1 MTKVLLLS
9 HIFPPAID
17 GGSRVIYKLGQQFK
31 AKGYD
36 TLYLSSNCFSTDDF
50 SQKRINITKE
60 LEHQR
65 TNAPENKKIIKIPT
79 YTCFRKPLKL
89 LEIICTKFLFINPK
103 SNFISLIKVSQKG
116 PIFKFFPFIKA
127 TIKIVKFKPDLIVA
141 GPLPT
146 TIVLYTHLLKSISKA
161 LTHQR
166 SKVLINASFHPT
178 DQDFHQLP
186 LIRSLQSADY
196 LWALTNFETDYFVN
210 NFKINPKKIIL
221 AGNGVDSDFL
231 LDKTDK
237 LTSVRQTDDSDKL
250 NILFIGSLSAH
261 KRVDLLI
268 NSFSLLLKAKSYLL
282 SAKLIIAGQKT
293 LFYPQIEKTFK
304 SLPPKIKKQIKFVFD
319 FPQDKLTK
327 LIDNCTFL
335 VLPSIQESFGLV
347 LVEAWARGKPVIVS
361 DIPSLSEIVNLS
373 KGGLIF
379 KKDNQADLVKKIK
392 QFIDSPETCRQ
403 YGQNGLNYVKTNY
416 TWEKVSQK
424 ISQKIRLS

>member
-17 GGSRVIYKLGQQFK
+17 GGSRVIYKLGQQFE

-36 TLYLSSNCFSTDDF
+36 TLYLSSNCSSTDDF
-50 SQKRINITKE
+50 TQKKHN
-60 LEHQR
+60 
-65 TNAPENKKIIKIPT
+65 TNVLMFRSAKVLKKQKYIKLPVYT
-79 YTCFRKPLKL
+79 YIRKPLKF
-89 LEIICTKFLFINPK
+89 INLFIPK
-103 SNFISLIKVSQKG
+103 KTYFHQLLKVFQKG
-116 PIFKFFPFIKA
+116 PIFKFFPFIKT
-127 TIKIVKFKPDLIVA
+127 TIKIVKFKPDIIVA

-146 TIVLYTHLLKSISKA
+146 TIVLYAQFFMFISKA
-161 LTHQR
+161 LMHH
-166 SKVLINASFHPT
+166 SAKVLINSSFHPT

-196 LWALTNFETDYFVN
+196 LWTLTNFESDYFVN

-221 AGNGVDSDFL
+221 AGNGVDSDFIISNVP
-231 LDKTDK
+231 KFQR
-237 LTSVRQTDDSDKL
+237 SSAL
-250 NILFIGSLSAH
+250 NILFLGSFSAH

-268 NSFSLLLKAKSYLL
+268 NSFSSLLKSNAPTLQRSKAL
-282 SAKLIIAGQKT
+282 KLILAGQKT

-347 LVEAWARGKPVIVS
+347 LIEAWARGKPVIVS

-379 KKDNQADLVKKIK
+379 KKDNQADLIKKIK

>member
-146 TIVLYTHLLKSISKA
+146 TIVLYTHFLKFISKV

-196 LWALTNFETDYFVN
+196 LWTLTNFESDYFVN

-221 AGNGVDSDFL
+221 AGNGVDSDFIISNVP
-231 LDKTDK
+231 KFQR
-237 LTSVRQTDDSDKL
+237 SSAL
-250 NILFIGSLSAH
+250 NILFIGSFSAH

-268 NSFSLLLKAKSYLL
+268 NSFSSLLKSNALTLQRSKAL
-282 SAKLIIAGQKT
+282 KLILAGQKT

-304 SLPPKIKKQIKFVFD
+304 SLPPKIKKQVKFVFD

-379 KKDNQADLVKKIK
+379 KKDNQADLIKKIK

>member
-17 GGSRVIYKLGQQFK
+17 GGSRVIYKLGQQFE

-36 TLYLSSNCFSTDDF
+36 TLYLSSNCSSTDDF
-50 SQKRINITKE
+50 TQKKHN
-60 LEHQR
+60 
-65 TNAPENKKIIKIPT
+65 TNVLMFRSAKVLKKQKYIKLPVYT
-79 YTCFRKPLKL
+79 YIRKPLKF
-89 LEIICTKFLFINPK
+89 INLFIPK
-103 SNFISLIKVSQKG
+103 KTYFHQLLKVFQKG

-127 TIKIVKFKPDLIVA
+127 SIKIVKFKPDLIVA

-146 TIVLYTHLLKSISKA
+146 TIVLYTHFLKFISKV

-186 LIRSLQSADY
+186 LIRSLQSADN
-196 LWALTNFETDYFVN
+196 LWTLTNFESDYFVN

-221 AGNGVDSDFL
+221 AGNGVDSDFI
-231 LDKTDK
+231 LDKADK
-237 LTSVRQTDDSDKL
+237 LTSVHQTDDSDNL

-335 VLPSIQESFGLV
+335 VLPSVQESFGLV
-347 LVEAWARGKPVIVS
+347 LIEAWARGKPVIVS

-379 KKDNQADLVKKIK
+379 KKDNQADLIKKIK